1 MTGFVPAKSL
11 VRRESL
17 VANRTLVRKIQSWW
31 LGWCRGGGSGFF
43 GGCGSGAATSKHD
56 KAQSEVFFLGRRG
69 LTTRSL
75 RAFPLNPCFFII
87 KRSGCCRR
95 VQSFKS
101 HDLDSWY

>member
-11 VRRESL
+11 VRRESF

-31 LGWCRGGGSGFF
+31 LGWCRG
-43 GGCGSGAATSKHD
+43 AATSKHD
-56 KAQSEVFFLGRRG
+56 KAKSEVFFLGRRG
-69 LTTRSL
+69 LTTWSL
-75 RAFPLNPCFFII
+75 RAFPFNPCFFII
-87 KRSGCCRR
+87 ERSGCCRR